1 MFKLTAKF
9 DNKLEFK
16 GTTYEINDSFDNV
29 LLFWELMQ
37 DDLFT
42 EMEKV
47 TIANEMLTG
56 SLPDLDLH
64 GHYELFKAILK
75 EKLDVDLDAENS
87 SDKKVIDFEQDAEMI
102 YASFLTYY
110 DIDLIDQQG
119 KMSWVKFMN
128 LLRQLDDN
136 SQLKKA
142 IGYRVMKIP
151 KETKYNKDQV
161 KQLRKMKE
169 YYKLEQEEV
178 KNNDDTMNSAF
189 QSLKKSSK
197 KAGES

>member
-1 MFKLTAKF
+1 MFKLTRKF
-9 DNKLEFK
+9 DNKLEFR
-16 GTTYEINDSFDNV
+16 GQTYEINDSFDNV

-64 GHYELFKAILK
+64 GHHELFKTILK
-75 EKLDVDLDAENS
+75 EKLDVDLDAESS

-119 KMSWVKFMN
+119 KMSWIKFMN

-189 QSLKKSSK
+189 ESLKKSSK